1 MAIDL
6 GEKRTGLAIGDDI
19 IGIVTPVGRLEAT
32 EDRRLDALVDAVAE
46 HEPDALVIGL
56 PINMDDSEGP
66 AAKAVREFAAQLK
79 ARTGLPLHLMDE
91 RLTSY
96 QADQMMG
103 PMELT
108 RAGKK
113 QRRDALA
120 AAAILRDFLETRE
133 SRETDE
139 G

>member
-6 GEKRTGLAIGDDI
+6 GDKRTGLAIGDDI
-19 IGIVTPVGRLEAT
+19 MCIVTPVGRIEAT
-32 EDRRLDALVDAVAE
+32 DERRLDALIEAINE
-46 HEPDALVIGL
+46 HEPDELVIGL

-66 AAKAVREFAAQLK
+66 AAKAVRVFGEQLQQ
-79 ARTGLPLHLMDE
+79 RTTLPIHFMDE

-108 RAGKK
+108 RGRKK

-133 SRETDE
+133 DTA
-139 G
+139 

>member
-66 AAKAVREFAAQLK
+66 AAKAVREFAAQLE

-120 AAAILRDFLETRE
+120 AAAILRDFLETRGNE
-133 SRETDE
+133 EQ
-139 G
+139 